1 MIKTGTRLGGR
12 YRVDCY
18 LASGGMQNVYKTFDE
33 LTESYV
39 ALKTPQPGQAN
50 IRFHE
55 SAKLSARINHYN
67 VAKTYDYF
75 ENDGAC
81 YLIEE
86 LVDGTT
92 LEQAT
97 LALIP
102 QIDPHLA
109 AYLFLNISKGLVA
122 SHMAGVAHRDLKP
135 SNVLVSA
142 RMTDVKI
149 TDFGIATITEK
160 LFEETIVK
168 GDLTRSTSGTIK
180 GALPYMAPEMMFR
193 QKGDDVGSEADIWSV
208 GAMMFHLMTGEYPFG
223 EGMMV
228 PVNVKNMSR
237 IPWPSFLTSN
247 RQFAPLCESL
257 MSIVEKCLTYDK
269 TKRLSAAHLVQQCE
283 DLCFNYSIRDHG
295 VVESK
300 FYSQFRIL
308 TDKRQRV
315 FFHETSVYGRFPAH
329 VGAEVY
335 FSTYPGAPY
344 PRAHPVIVAKVN

>member
-1 MIKTGTRLGGR
+1 
-12 YRVDCY
+12 VDCY

-149 TDFGIATITEK
+149 LLSKGILLALRRERLRV
-160 LFEETIVK
+160 LF
-168 GDLTRSTSGTIK
+168 L
-180 GALPYMAPEMMFR
+180 
-193 QKGDDVGSEADIWSV
+193 IW
-208 GAMMFHLMTGEYPFG
+208 H
-223 EGMMV
+223 
-228 PVNVKNMSR
+228 
-237 IPWPSFLTSN
+237 
-247 RQFAPLCESL
+247 
-257 MSIVEKCLTYDK
+257 
-269 TKRLSAAHLVQQCE
+269 
-283 DLCFNYSIRDHG
+283 
-295 VVESK
+295 
-300 FYSQFRIL
+300 
-308 TDKRQRV
+308 QR
-315 FFHETSVYGRFPAH
+315 
-329 VGAEVY
+329 
-335 FSTYPGAPY
+335 
-344 PRAHPVIVAKVN
+344 